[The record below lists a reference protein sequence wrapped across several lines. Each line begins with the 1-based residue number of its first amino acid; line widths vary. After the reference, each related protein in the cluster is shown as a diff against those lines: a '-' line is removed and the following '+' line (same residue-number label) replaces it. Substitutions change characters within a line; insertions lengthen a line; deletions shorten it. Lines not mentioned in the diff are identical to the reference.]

1 MTEQNDDVAVEQW
14 KMKKLIKSL
23 EAARGNGTSVIS
35 LIIPPKTQLSQ
46 VSQMLVTEEG
56 TASNIKSRVN
66 RASVLSAIGSARQR
80 LKLFTKIPDNGL
92 VLYCGEV
99 LTDDG
104 KEKKVTIDLEPFKPI
119 SAFLYMCDNRFHVEP
134 LKALLQD
141 DERFGFIVMDG
152 NGALFGMVT
161 GSQRVVLQQF
171 AVDLPKKHGRGGQS
185 APRFARIRE
194 EKRHHYVKKV
204 CETAV
209 ANFVTNDRPNV
220 SGLILAGS
228 ADFKNNLKSFDLL
241 DPRLLNIIIGTF
253 DIAYG
258 GENGFTQAI
267 AMAGETLTGVKL
279 VREQKLLQTFYT
291 ELAKDS
297 GKYCYSVNDVL
308 AALEMGAVDQ
318 LIVWEALPHNR
329 YEIRDKDTGETTV
342 KVFSP
347 EQEER
352 GEHLLDNTEII
363 SKESLLEW
371 ISNNYK
377 SFNATLSFVSDK
389 TPESAQLVMGFGG
402 MCAFLR
408 YPLDLSSVELEDI
421 DDDGFI

>member
-1 MTEQNDDVAVEQW
+1 MSEQNDDIAVEQW

-35 LIIPPKTQLSQ
+35 LVIPPKTQLSQ

-56 TASNIKSRVN
+56 TASNIKSRTN
-66 RASVLSAIGSARQR
+66 RQSVLTAIGSARQR
-80 LKLFTKIPDNGL
+80 LKLYTKIPENGL
-92 VLYCGEV
+92 VVYCGEV
-99 LTDDG
+99 LQDDG
-104 KEKKVTIDLEPFKPI
+104 KTKKVTIDFEPFKPLA
-119 SAFLYMCDNRFHVEP
+119 SFLYMCDNRFHVDQ
-134 LKALLQD
+134 LKALLAD
-141 DERFGFIVMDG
+141 DEKFGFIVMDG

-161 GSQRVVLQQF
+161 GSQRVILQQF
-171 AVDLPKKHGRGGQS
+171 SVDLPKKHGRGGQS

-204 CETAV
+204 CETAA
-209 ANFVTNDRPNV
+209 ANFLTNDRPNV

-241 DPRLLNIIIGTF
+241 DPRLLTIIIGTF

-258 GENGFTQAI
+258 GENGFTQSI
-267 AMAGETLTGVKL
+267 AMAGDTLTGVKL
-279 VREQKLLQTFYT
+279 VREQKLLQAFQQ
-291 ELAKDS
+291 ELAKDT

-329 YEIRDKDTGETTV
+329 YEIRDKESGETSF

-352 GEHLLDNTEII
+352 GEHMIEGTEII
-363 SKESLLEW
+363 NKESLLEW

-377 SFNATLSFVSDK
+377 SFNAKLSFVSDK

-408 YPLDLSSVELEDI
+408 YPLDFTTTEVDDI

>member
-1 MTEQNDDVAVEQW
+1 MSEQNDDLAVEQW

-23 EAARGNGTSVIS
+23 EMARGNGTSVIS
-35 LIIPPKTQLSQ
+35 LIIPPKTQLAQ

-56 TASNIKSRVN
+56 TAVNIKSRVN
-66 RASVLSAIGSARQR
+66 RQSVLTAIGSARQR

-92 VLYCGEV
+92 VIYCGEV
-99 LTDDG
+99 LQDDG
-104 KEKKVTIDLEPFKPI
+104 KTRKVTIDFEPFKPI
-119 SAFLYMCDNRFHVEP
+119 SSFLYMCDNRFHVDQ

-141 DERFGFIVMDG
+141 DEKFGFIVMDG

-161 GSQRVVLQQF
+161 GSHRVILQQF
-171 AVDLPKKHGRGGQS
+171 SVDLPKKHGRGGQS
-185 APRFARIRE
+185 AQRFGRIRE

-204 CETAV
+204 CETA
-209 ANFVTNDRPNV
+209 ASNFISNDRPNV
-220 SGLILAGS
+220 TGLILAGS

-253 DIAYG
+253 DVAYG
-258 GENGFTQAI
+258 SENGFSQAI
-267 AMAGETLTGVKL
+267 AMAGDTLTGVKL
-279 VREQKLLQTFYT
+279 VREQKLLQAFYQ

-308 AALEMGAVDQ
+308 AALEMGAVQQ

-329 YEIRDKDTGETTV
+329 YEIRDKETSEISFQ
-342 KVFSP
+342 VFSP

-352 GEHLLDNTEII
+352 GDHLKDNTEIL

-377 SFNATLSFVSDK
+377 SFGAILSFVSDK
-389 TPESAQLVMGFGG
+389 TPEANQLVMGFGG

-408 YPLDLSSVELEDI
+408 YPLDLATVEMDEI